1 MYAKAWGQ
9 GRAGFAQRT
18 VRFLVSGEQCTGEEE
33 LAYKAWRAISHTPLP
48 SIFQAIGN
56 YTINSS

>member
-18 VRFLVSGEQCTGEEE
+18 IKFLVSGEQCTGEEE
-33 LAYKAWRAISHTPLP
+33 LAYKA
-48 SIFQAIGN
+48 
-56 YTINSS
+56 